1 MGVVDESIMQFV
13 LLYNSTFTSELFSR
27 QKRPIIFLFLFFTL
41 HTHSIFVLL
50 PIHVKL

>member
-1 MGVVDESIMQFV
+1 MVVDESIMQFV
-13 LLYNSTFTSELFSR
+13 LLYNSTFTSVVLKAKETNHRLFC
-27 QKRPIIFLFLFFTL
+27 LFFTL